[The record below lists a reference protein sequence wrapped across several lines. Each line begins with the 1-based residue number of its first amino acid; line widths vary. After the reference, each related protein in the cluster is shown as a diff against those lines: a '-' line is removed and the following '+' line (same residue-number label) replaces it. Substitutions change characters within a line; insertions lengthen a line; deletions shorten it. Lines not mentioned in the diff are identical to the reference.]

1 MSVLWNSDGQV
12 QVKVVEEGPES
23 ETAKAAESGAKT
35 KDTTKI
41 KDSSALSVEE
51 NESGV
56 EGKGRRELAIS
67 IDLLFASLPTAM
79 SWTPPPYGC
88 NAFT

>member
-51 NESGV
+51 NESG
-56 EGKGRRELAIS
+56 GGRKRQKRIS
-67 IDLLFASLPTAM
+67 NF
-79 SWTPPPYGC
+79 
-88 NAFT
+88 N